1 MTNHKFIGWGFVAAI
16 FLLATAAYAQTNVF
30 EYSTNLSI
38 NDQVS
43 EDKVNSLMPDPELVP
58 LDKTLT
64 EPDAGSVHA
73 LSFVG
78 FGVNRALTQLIATDP
93 NNPIELS
100 YALATSTWW
109 DNVTIS
115 DPLLDGTQGTFA
127 VTMLVNGA
135 GTFTASSAWLS
146 SPDVDVY
153 GQWLSKIITSS
164 DELGWQENYW
174 YGAWSPNETGDGLDY
189 TGDPLNTFQQ
199 EATFSFIYG
208 KPFALGGLLQTYL
221 SLDNFIS
228 FVPGTMDATLDLG
241 HSAYWG
247 GMTAIRDANG
257 HVVHEVSLKSKSG
270 IDWRKPIGKAVR
282 VKTRV
287 AVGKATVTVGK
298 SVRLRAKLRSYPGA
312 VAVTGKAL
320 TFKLDGKKIG
330 TAMTMANGSAALR
343 YASPVGSMAGDRTV
357 TVVFAGDSDYD
368 ASRDTGTLTVKY
380 NTLTP

>member
-1 MTNHKFIGWGFVAAI
+1 
-16 FLLATAAYAQTNVF
+16 
-30 EYSTNLSI
+30 
-38 NDQVS
+38 
-43 EDKVNSLMPDPELVP
+43 
-58 LDKTLT
+58 
-64 EPDAGSVHA
+64 
-73 LSFVG
+73 
-78 FGVNRALTQLIATDP
+78 
-93 NNPIELS
+93 
-100 YALATSTWW
+100 
-109 DNVTIS
+109 
-115 DPLLDGTQGTFA
+115 
-127 VTMLVNGA
+127 
-135 GTFTASSAWLS
+135 
-146 SPDVDVY
+146 
-153 GQWLSKIITSS
+153 
-164 DELGWQENYW
+164 
-174 YGAWSPNETGDGLDY
+174 
-189 TGDPLNTFQQ
+189 
-199 EATFSFIYG
+199 
-208 KPFALGGLLQTYL
+208 
-221 SLDNFIS
+221 
-228 FVPGTMDATLDLG
+228 MDATLDLG

-343 YASPVGSMAGDRTV
+343 YASPVGSMVGDRTV